1 MFDLKFDQIQ
11 KKPKTQW
18 QKPKGSSIPER
29 KARQSHCSLRGMT
42 CQSNVMKR
50 KGKTGREGVPLLLVC
65 KELSRASECA
75 RPPASE
81 ASRSSRVQG
90 IRTFNLCFVLNRES
104 WLKCG
109 ILNPG
114 RENPGPLLP
123 GKGNIVPK
131 QGPLQCWALIW
142 LKHCL
147 SSFWRHCSGW
157 ILHITCPKFGRS
169 RNLFRKGWR
178 HYSGEIASHVKNETN
193 VTPYVSCIWMKTEKK
208 KKYVLSETGQNYFFW
223 KTLMYSFLKSLA
235 WKCLEN
241 FSLQQEI

>member
-1 MFDLKFDQIQ
+1 
-11 KKPKTQW
+11 
-18 QKPKGSSIPER
+18 
-29 KARQSHCSLRGMT
+29 
-42 CQSNVMKR
+42 MKW

-208 KKYVLSETGQNYFFW
+208 KKYVLSETGQNYFF
-223 KTLMYSFLKSLA
+223 LKDFNVLFSEESCLKMPWELQPSARNIEDIICVLGGLQRNPVKWSKLA
-235 WKCLEN
+235 EAIK
-241 FSLQQEI
+241 S